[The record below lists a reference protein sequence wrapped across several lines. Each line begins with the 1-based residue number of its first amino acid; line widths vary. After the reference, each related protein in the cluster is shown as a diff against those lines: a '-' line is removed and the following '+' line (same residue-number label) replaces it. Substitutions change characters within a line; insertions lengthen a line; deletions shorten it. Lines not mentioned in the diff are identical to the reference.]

1 MGPVDPLVIYLI
13 QFHVPDSGVQKVPDL
28 EPCLARVLEAKG
40 MMMPMYLTPSR
51 YSSSLVL
58 RSSRSMFTTTAM
70 TVVQKRRAAAP
81 LCVKF
86 TFLPTTLRTVVNSV
100 VDPHNFGSLDLD
112 RIRIK

>member
-1 MGPVDPLVIYLI
+1 MFLI
-13 QFHVPDSGVQKVPDL
+13 KVPDYKQ
-28 EPCLARVLEAKG
+28 PCLARVLEAKG
-40 MMMPMYLTPSR
+40 MMMPTYLTPSR

-58 RSSRSMFTTTAM
+58 RRSRSPFTTTAM

-86 TFLPTTLRTVVNSV
+86 TFRMKALRIVVNSV
-100 VDPHNFGSLDLD
+100 VDLDPHNFGNLDFSD